1 MEVIT
6 VAVRKLCCL
15 ILTLAVSVFLSGC
28 GGGSKGPTTVGAK
41 GVVKYKGEG
50 VPNLTVVLTPE
61 GKGMMATAKTDA
73 KGNFV
78 LTTNTPNDGAMAG
91 KYKVGI
97 KFVPD
102 EIPAMP
108 GFPGAPTKPPESPIP
123 KKYSDPATSNLVVTV
138 DKDASKNNFPLDLT
152 D

>member
-50 VPNLTVVLTPE
+50 VPN
-61 GKGMMATAKTDA
+61 A